1 MPAATLV
8 AVMAETPNIV
18 WLTLDSVRVDHTSM
32 GGYRRDT
39 TPHLQ
44 RVADSSEGEWYS
56 NCSAHANS
64 TRVSVP
70 SIITGTYPSHHGVRG
85 NLTLPDELETVP
97 EILSRNGYHTIG
109 LSRNANSS
117 MGFDRGFDE
126 FKWIS
131 SDTFLSAVDFS
142 TIVKYTLNIRRHSA
156 GFATDTAKHAT
167 PFVLN
172 DMAKRRVKSCAGS
185 DEPFFLYL
193 HYNETHRPYFPPLP
207 YLDRYTDKIAM
218 TAEEV
223 AEFAMEMHYNCDEII
238 ADGTNFSEDEW
249 DALHAM
255 YDAEIAYTDECV
267 GRLFDYV
274 RSLNIGE
281 TIFIITADH
290 GELFGEQGM
299 LAHKIVLHDHL
310 INVPLVTH
318 GFDDVSCT
326 SVDLL
331 QHADLMETLVSMV
344 GGNTAQ
350 FQGVNLRS
358 ESREYVISQ
367 TWGAEEYLQYLRD
380 INPEFDDS
388 SYYKS
393 LLTCVRDEEFKY
405 QESKDRSE
413 LFVLPDE
420 TTDVSDQHPQKVDEL
435 SRFLEDWFESDGQP
449 VSTTERRGEFTD
461 AMKEQ
466 LADLGYL
473 VE

>member
-1 MPAATLV
+1 MPAATLL
-8 AVMAETPNIV
+8 AVMTEPPNIV

-44 RVADSSEGEWYS
+44 RIADSHKGGWYS
-56 NCSAHANS
+56 NCFAHANS

-85 NLTLPDELETVP
+85 NRTLPDELETVP

-126 FKWIS
+126 FVWIS
-131 SDTFLSAVDFS
+131 SDTFLSAVDLP
-142 TIVKYTLNIRRHSA
+142 TVAKYAINIRKHSA
-156 GFATDTAKHAT
+156 GFETDTAKHAT
-167 PFVLN
+167 PFILN
-172 DMAKRRVKSCAGS
+172 DMAKRRVRSCAES

-207 YLDRYTDKIAM
+207 YLDRYTAEIAM
-218 TAEEV
+218 TAKEA
-223 AEFAMEMHYNCDEII
+223 AEFAIEMHYNCDEFI
-238 ADGTNFSEDEW
+238 ANGTDFSEDEW

-274 RSLNIGE
+274 RSQDFDE

-290 GELFGEQGM
+290 GELFGERGM
-299 LAHKIVLHDHL
+299 LAHKVVLHDHL
-310 INVPLVTH
+310 INVPLVTY
-318 GFDDVSCT
+318 GLGDLSCA
-326 SVDLL
+326 SDDLL
-331 QHADLMETLVSMV
+331 QHADLVEALVAMA
-344 GGNTAQ
+344 GGDTDQ
-350 FQGVNLRS
+350 FQGIDPRS
-358 ESREYVISQ
+358 ETRDYVISQ
-367 TWGAEEYLQYLRD
+367 TWGAEEYLQHLRN
-380 INPEFDDS
+380 INPEFDGS
-388 SYYKS
+388 TYHKS
-393 LLTCVRDEEFKY
+393 LLTCVRDAESKY
-405 QESKDRSE
+405 QESEDRSE

-420 TTDVSDQHPQKVDEL
+420 ATDVSDQHPRKVDEL
-435 SRFLEDWFESDGQP
+435 SAILQDWFESHGRP
-449 VSTTERRGEFTD
+449 VSTEERRGEFSE
-461 AMKEQ
+461 AMKDQ
-466 LADLGYL
+466 LSDLGYL